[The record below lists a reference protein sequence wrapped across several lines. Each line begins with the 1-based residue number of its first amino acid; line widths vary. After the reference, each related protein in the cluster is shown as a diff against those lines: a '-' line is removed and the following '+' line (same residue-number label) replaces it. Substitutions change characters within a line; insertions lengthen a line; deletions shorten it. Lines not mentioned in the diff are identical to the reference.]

1 MEKSKRNIGKGNA
14 ARGAR
19 MLDYLGYCFMPEGYV
34 IMRKCIKQNFA
45 RKAKSKE

>member
-1 MEKSKRNIGKGNA
+1 
-14 ARGAR
+14 

-45 RKAKSKE
+45 RKE